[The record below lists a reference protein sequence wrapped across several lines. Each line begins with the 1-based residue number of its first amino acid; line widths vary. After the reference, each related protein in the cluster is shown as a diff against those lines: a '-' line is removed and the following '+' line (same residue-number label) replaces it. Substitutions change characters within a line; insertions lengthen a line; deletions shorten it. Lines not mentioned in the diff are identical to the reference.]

1 MEGNFSICMRLW
13 SPVLKLCK
21 FTIGAFLAL
30 VPLTVFAVKAEGHE
44 TNTNPNVIHACVQ
57 RASDQVRIVG
67 ANGGCT
73 RGETAVH
80 WSIAGAQGPSGPAGP
95 SGLPGP
101 SGPVGPQGPQGPS
114 GPEGPAGPLGTPGP
128 EGPAGPKGDP
138 AMLGFAIVTS
148 LPDVRVTGAHAANTW
163 HPLANRFLNLNK
175 TSDRSKLRITYQ
187 DTLGTRASQFNACQW
202 RITLDGVALAVFA
215 DAGVEGTV
223 GWRIQNSAHIAWGF
237 NVPAG
242 PHQVQVDNLRTLA
255 TPECMSGWNTTG
267 SFLSVEEIP

>member
-13 SPVLKLCK
+13 SPVSKLCK

-44 TNTNPNVIHACVQ
+44 NNPNPNVIHACVQ
-57 RASDQVRIVG
+57 RASDQVRLVG
-67 ANGGCT
+67 ANGACT
-73 RGETAVH
+73 RGETALH

-101 SGPVGPQGPQGPS
+101 NGPVGPQGPQGPS
-114 GPEGPAGPLGTPGP
+114 GP

-148 LPDVRVTGAHAANTW
+148 LPDVRVTGAYAANTW
-163 HPLANRFLNLNK
+163 HPLANRIVYLNK
-175 TSDRSKLRITYQ
+175 TLDSSKLRITYQ
-187 DTLGTRASQFNACQW
+187 DTLGSRASQYNACQW
-202 RITLDGVALAVFA
+202 RITLDGVVLALFS
-215 DAGVEGTV
+215 DASVEGPL
-223 GWRIQNSAHIAWGF
+223 GWRMHNGAHVAWGF
-237 NVPAG
+237 NVSAG
-242 PHQVQVDNLRTLA
+242 PHLVQVDNLRTLA
-255 TPECMSGWNTTG
+255 TPECLSGWNTTG